1 MFTLVVWVIVGLVVA
16 VGIQAWCL
24 LSLAEEEL
32 DDLGIQLNQK
42 EKDV

>member
-1 MFTLVVWVIVGLVVA
+1 MITLVVWVIVGLVAA

-24 LSLAEEEL
+24 VGMAEEEL
-32 DDLGIQLNQK
+32 DKLGIQLNQK